1 MKEEKSS
8 EIYRFEEGLQG
19 TTWVFKLTF
28 RLILSKIEV
37 VNILYIHFFIY
48 WPRTYIFNVKYPDL
62 ELTLGLDWCVPNLKK
77 KALVHNAG
85 NPSQKAEDADLL
97 EGLSVLIA
105 HNLNIRTLY

>member
-37 VNILYIHFFIY
+37 VNILYIHFF
-48 WPRTYIFNVKYPDL
+48 
-62 ELTLGLDWCVPNLKK
+62 
-77 KALVHNAG
+77 
-85 NPSQKAEDADLL
+85 
-97 EGLSVLIA
+97 
-105 HNLNIRTLY
+105 